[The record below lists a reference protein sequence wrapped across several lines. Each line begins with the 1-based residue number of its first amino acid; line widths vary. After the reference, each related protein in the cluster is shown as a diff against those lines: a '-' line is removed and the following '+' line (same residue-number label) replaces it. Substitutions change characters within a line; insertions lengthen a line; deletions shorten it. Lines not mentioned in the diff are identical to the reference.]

1 MAVKLRL
8 QRHGRKK
15 RPFYHIVAADSR
27 SPRDGRFIEKIGT
40 YDPLQE
46 VEKVTLNFDRALYWV
61 KVGAQPTDK
70 VRSLLSS
77 QGVLLRYHLQRG
89 VEKGAITQ
97 EVADARFEE
106 WLKEKERKLGHKLT
120 AIRKAREEAQRKRL
134 EAEAEI
140 NAKREAALKAKLAE
154 AEAAAAAAAQENA
167 EAAPEEAGDAAAEA

>member
-27 SPRDGRFIEKIGT
+27 APRDGRFIEK
-40 YDPLQE
+40 
-46 VEKVTLNFDRALYWV
+46 FDRALYWV

-77 QGVLLRYHLQRG
+77 QGVLLRYHLLRG

-97 EVADARFEE
+97 EVADARFED
-106 WLKEKERKLGHKLT
+106 WLKEKERKMGHQLST
-120 AIRKAREEAQRKRL
+120 VRKAREEAQRKRL

-154 AEAAAAAAAQENA
+154 AEAAAEAAAQENA
-167 EAAPEEAGDAAAEA
+167 EAAPEKAADAASEA